1 MIQNIVMP
9 KFGQTMEEG
18 RIVTWIKQEG
28 DFVKEGEI
36 FLEIE
41 GDKSILEVESE
52 YSGQLKKIVAKVDDV
67 LACGEVIAIIE
78 VKD

>member
-1 MIQNIVMP
+1 MIQEIVMP

-18 RIVTWIKQEG
+18 RIVKWLKHEG
-28 DFVKEGEI
+28 DFIEEGEI

-52 YSGQLKKIVAKVDDV
+52 YSGQLKKIVAQVDDV
-67 LACGEVIAIIE
+67 LACGEVIANIE